1 MAIVFTQQE
10 ANEYLRRQAP
20 YTNAI
25 QSIDTQVEA
34 GVKGIN
40 TSYQNAL
47 KDVNLNYGNNMYNLG
62 LDLSQAMSD
71 AFTTA
76 SQQRSSFLS
85 QAPNL
90 SVGQRE
96 NIEMNLENTMI
107 NAYDSYLKK
116 YNESRQNLNLGFKS
130 DVSKLQTN
138 KASELLNLYEDVEKT
153 QQVID
158 SELLNQ
164 SKNYAALAN
173 APMEYL
179 KKTWKDNLEV
189 FKSGPLSKYTYFENG
204 ERKLISDLELNSI
217 FFEDTE
223 NGKVL
228 TDAGKEFYGT
238 ILYGLGDGSFDEYLK
253 SSDLKLYEWAI
264 DSNVYGDSAYKNPQG
279 YSSNFDAVFGAL
291 GLSDIVSSG
300 RYDTTNSIFKSK
312 YEDSYDTSYV
322 NKNVMTRENLGSIS
336 ERSSDGI
343 SVYRFNDLR
352 PSTNEGPTSELNWND
367 VLEGKAETFRMVYN
381 DNEYKFKIKKAEASE
396 DIVNKIISVYGKI
409 DNQSIYSYDGKFY
422 IGVDIDGK
430 GNYKLRELKPKGKD
444 FKSAFGELQD
454 EQ

>member
-10 ANEYLRRQAP
+10 ANEYLRRQTP
-20 YTNAI
+20 YTNMI
-25 QSIDTQVEA
+25 QGIDAQVEA

-47 KDVNLNYGNNMYNLG
+47 GDVNLNYGNNRYNLG
-62 LDLSQAMSD
+62 LDLSEAMSD

-90 SVGQRE
+90 SAGQRE
-96 NIEMNLENTMI
+96 SIEMNLENTMI

-116 YNESRQNLNLGFKS
+116 YNDSRQDLNLSFKS
-130 DVSKLQTN
+130 DVSKLQTS

-153 QQVID
+153 QQTID
-158 SELLNQ
+158 DELLNQ

-173 APMEYL
+173 APMAYL
-179 KKTWKDNLEV
+179 KKTWEDNPEV
-189 FKSGPLSKYTYFENG
+189 FESGPLSKYTYFENG
-204 ERKLISDLELNSI
+204 ERKLINDLELSSK
-217 FFEDTE
+217 FFKDTE

-253 SSDLKLYEWAI
+253 SSDLKLYEWAVGG
-264 DSNVYGDSAYKNPQG
+264 NVYGDPTYKNLQG

-291 GLSDIVSSG
+291 GLGDIVSDG
-300 RYDTTNSIFKSK
+300 KYDTTNPIFKSN
-312 YEDSYDTSYV
+312 YEDSYDTSYA
-322 NKNVMTRENLGSIS
+322 NKNVMISENFGSIS
-336 ERSSDGI
+336 ERSANGT

-352 PSTNEGPTSELNWND
+352 LSTSENPRSELNWED
-367 VLEGKAETFRMVYN
+367 VLKGKAEVFRMVYN
-381 DNEYKFKIKKAEASE
+381 DNEYEFKIKKAEAS
-396 DIVNKIISVYGKI
+396 DYIVDKIVSVYGKI
-409 DNQSIYSYDGKFY
+409 DNKSIYSYDGKIY
-422 IGVDIDGK
+422 IGVVANGD
-430 GNYKLRELKPKGKD
+430 YKLRELKPKGKD
-444 FKSAFGELQD
+444 TKSAFGELQD

>member
-20 YTNAI
+20 YTNMI
-25 QSIDTQVEA
+25 QSVDTQVEA

-47 KDVNLNYGNNMYNLG
+47 EDVNLNYGNNRYNLG
-62 LDLSQAMSD
+62 LDLSQATSD

-90 SVGQRE
+90 SAAQRE
-96 NIEMNLENTMI
+96 SIEMNLENTMI

-116 YNESRQNLNLGFKS
+116 YNESRQNLNSGFKS

-158 SELLNQ
+158 NELLGQ

-179 KKTWKDNLEV
+179 KKTWKDNPEV
-189 FKSGPLSKYTYFENG
+189 FENGPLSKYTYFENG
-204 ERKLISDLELNSI
+204 ERKLIDDLELSSI
-217 FFEDTE
+217 FFKDTE

-253 SSDLKLYEWAI
+253 SSDLKLYEWAVG
-264 DSNVYGDSAYKNPQG
+264 SNIYGDSTYKNSQG

-291 GLSDIVSSG
+291 GLDDIISG
-300 RYDTTNSIFKSK
+300 GKYDTTSPIFKSK

-322 NKNVMTRENLGSIS
+322 NKNVMTSENLGSIS
-336 ERSSDGI
+336 ERSSDGV

-352 PSTNEGPTSELNWND
+352 PSTNEAPTSELNWND
-367 VLEGKAETFRMVYN
+367 VLEGKAETFKMVYG

-396 DIVNKIISVYGKI
+396 DIVNKIVSVYGKI
-409 DNQSIYSYDGKFY
+409 DNQSIYSYDGKIY
-422 IGVDIDGK
+422 IGVVTD

-444 FKSAFGELQD
+444 AKSAFGELQN

>member
-10 ANEYLRRQAP
+10 ANEYLKRQAP
-20 YTNAI
+20 YTNTI

-40 TSYQNAL
+40 TSYRNAL
-47 KDVNLNYGNNMYNLG
+47 EDVNLNYGNNRYNLG

-90 SVGQRE
+90 GAGQRE

-116 YNESRQNLNLGFKS
+116 YNEGRQNLNLSFKS

-158 SELLNQ
+158 NELLNQ

-179 KKTWKDNLEV
+179 KKTWKDNPEV
-189 FKSGPLSKYTYFENG
+189 FESGPLSKYTYFENG
-204 ERKLISDLELNSI
+204 ERKLINDLELSSI
-217 FFEDTE
+217 FFKDTE

-253 SSDLKLYEWAI
+253 SSDLKLYEWAVGG
-264 DSNVYGDSAYKNPQG
+264 NVYGDSAYKNSQG

-291 GLSDIVSSG
+291 GLGDIISG
-300 RYDTTNSIFKSK
+300 GKYDTTRPIFKSK
-312 YEDSYDTSYV
+312 YEDSYDTSYK
-322 NKNVMTRENLGSIS
+322 NKKVINDENIGSIS
-336 ERSSDGI
+336 ERSSNGEN
-343 SVYRFNDLR
+343 VYRLNDLR
-352 PSTNEGPTSELNWND
+352 LSTNKGARSALNWED
-367 VLEGKAETFRMVYN
+367 VLDGKAEVFRMTYN
-381 DNEYKFKIKKAEASE
+381 DNEYEFKITKDEASGDTMNQIVSSYG
-396 DIVNKIISVYGKI
+396 DIENK
-409 DNQSIYSYDGKFY
+409 SIYGYNGEFY
-422 IGVDIDGK
+422 IGIVTDTGT
-430 GNYKLRELKPKGKD
+430 KLRRLKLKGKNT
-444 FKSAFGELQD
+444 KSAFDGLFD
-454 EQ
+454 NVTD

>member
-20 YTNAI
+20 YTNTI
-25 QSIDTQVEA
+25 QSIDKQIET

-40 TSYQNAL
+40 TAYQNAL
-47 KDVNLNYGNNMYNLG
+47 GDVNLNYGNNRYNLG
-62 LDLSQAMSD
+62 LDLSKAMSD

-90 SVGQRE
+90 SAGQRE

-116 YNESRQNLNLGFKS
+116 YNESRQNLNLGFES

-138 KASELLNLYEDVEKT
+138 KASELLNLYENVEKT
-153 QQVID
+153 KQVID
-158 SELLNQ
+158 NELLNQ

-179 KKTWKDNLEV
+179 KKTWKDNPEA
-189 FKSGPLSKYTYFENG
+189 FENGPLSKYTYFENG
-204 ERKLISDLELNSI
+204 ERKLINDLELSSI
-217 FFEDTE
+217 FFKDTE
-223 NGKVL
+223 NGKVP

-253 SSDLKLYEWAI
+253 SSDLKLYEWAVG
-264 DSNVYGDSAYKNPQG
+264 SNIYGDSAYKNSQG

-291 GLSDIVSSG
+291 GLGDIIRG
-300 RYDTTNSIFKSK
+300 GKYDTTNSIFKSK
-312 YEDSYDTSYV
+312 YEDSYDTSYA
-322 NKNVMTRENLGSIS
+322 NKNVMTSENLGSIS
-336 ERSSDGI
+336 ERSSGDT

-352 PSTNEGPTSELNWND
+352 LSTNQNPKSKLNWAD
-367 VLEGKAETFRMVYN
+367 VLKGKTETFRMVYN
-381 DNEYKFKIKKAEASE
+381 DNEYEFKIKKAEASE
-396 DIVNKIISVYGKI
+396 DIVNKIASVYGKI
-409 DNQSIYSYDGKFY
+409 DDKSIYSYDGKIY
-422 IGVDIDGK
+422 IGVAMD

-444 FKSAFGELQD
+444 TKSAFDELQN